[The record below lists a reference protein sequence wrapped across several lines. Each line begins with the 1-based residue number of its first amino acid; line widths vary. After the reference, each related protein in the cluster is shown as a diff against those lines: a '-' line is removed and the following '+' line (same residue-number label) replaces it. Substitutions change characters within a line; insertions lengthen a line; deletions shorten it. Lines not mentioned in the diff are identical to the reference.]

1 MEERLHYH
9 DQMINTLA
17 TLNAKEE
24 KIQLHA
30 EDVLDFVS
38 CTLEREGPEE
48 QVVPGK
54 QLTFLLVINSRLPRA
69 LSCSAIQVSLVK
81 EEVEEVAIPEKRA
94 VKRGQGL
101 QRSPSGASNS
111 LSMVSQKE
119 EVEEEGKEPEDG
131 RLDIA

>member
-1 MEERLHYH
+1 MYQNLLEVKVSPLK
-9 DQMINTLA
+9 Q
-17 TLNAKEE
+17 EE

-69 LSCSAIQVSLVK
+69 LASSALQVSPL
-81 EEVEEVAIPEKRA
+81 
-94 VKRGQGL
+94 
-101 QRSPSGASNS
+101 NF
-111 LSMVSQKE
+111 
-119 EVEEEGKEPEDG
+119 
-131 RLDIA
+131 